1 MKPCTTTSI
10 EHYQIITGYITDLA
24 VYPSRE
30 TFIQARQLAGCAD
43 INLNSIGYLALV
55 YKINQMIAAQDSSGK
70 YDTPTPNI
78 EQYYRFKLGDNLIE
92 GVCSRVAFTEGDY
105 VEVVVD
111 PIDGGSYFAYALRR
125 PVDHLI
131 WMHPYV
137 TEGTEASIENPK
149 IRTSPIVKLMEL
161 IGISSCIWGLLQ
173 IYLQIS
179 LVPTLYLFI
188 LGAILLLPLNIFCGK
203 KKQVNTGSPIADR
216 IYTTLGYHNPKQF
229 SIEKE
234 QALLLKK
241 LEQLSANYIATY
253 QGPLTEG
260 EEIIKEF
267 LNQYKDQ
274 QSPSDTESD
283 KLIKQYIKIEQNGMQ
298 WVYLY
303 RCAPTIPNYITV
315 IHTERNNDEIES
327 SNQSLNSDNCP

>member
-30 TFIQARQLAGCAD
+30 TFIQARKLAGCAD
-43 INLNSIGYLALV
+43 IDLNSIGYLAVV

-70 YDTPTPNI
+70 NDTPNI
-78 EQYYRFKLGDNLIE
+78 EQYYRFKLGDKLIE
-92 GVCSRVAFTEGDY
+92 GVCSRVAFADGDY

-125 PVDHLI
+125 PADHII

-137 TEGTEASIENPK
+137 IEGTEASIENPK
-149 IRTSPIVKLMEL
+149 TRKSLIVKALEM
-161 IGISSCIWGLLQ
+161 IGISSCIWGLIQL
-173 IYLQIS
+173 YLQIS

-188 LGAILLLPLNIFCGK
+188 FGIILLPPLNIFSRK

-229 SIEKE
+229 NIEKE
-234 QALLLKK
+234 QALFLKK
-241 LEQLSANYIATY
+241 LEQLSANYIANY
-253 QGPLTEG
+253 KGPLTDG

-267 LNQYKDQ
+267 LDQYKDQ

-283 KLIKQYIKIEQNGMQ
+283 KLIKHYIKIEQNGMQ

-327 SNQSLNSDNCP
+327 SNQSSNSDNCP